1 MQVSLGFP
9 NRELSA
15 LRDRLSRSQELLAYK
30 ASARAMAHGVR
41 PWLTLVLALLAA
53 LARGTSE
60 HQAREHARRK
70 VEREENLRLA
80 DDFRQA
86 DTNGDEFL
94 SRGEVVHWELGRQM
108 GYTRA
113 GIQPHAI
120 DAATLQWQA
129 DQATAWGRG
138 DAFAGAAAAC
148 CST

>member
-1 MQVSLGFP
+1 
-9 NRELSA
+9 
-15 LRDRLSRSQELLAYK
+15 
-30 ASARAMAHGVR
+30 MAHGVR

-94 SRGEVVHWELGRQM
+94 ARDV
-108 GYTRA
+108 A
-113 GIQPHAI
+113 
-120 DAATLQWQA
+120 
-129 DQATAWGRG
+129 GRG
-138 DAFAGAAAAC
+138 CTLGIGAADGLHAEPGF
-148 CST
+148 SRTL